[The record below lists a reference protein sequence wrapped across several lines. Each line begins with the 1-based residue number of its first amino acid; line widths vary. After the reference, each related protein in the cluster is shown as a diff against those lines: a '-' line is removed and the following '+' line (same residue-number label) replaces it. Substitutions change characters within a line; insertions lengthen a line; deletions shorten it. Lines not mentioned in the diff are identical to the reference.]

1 MKITASLTVESQ
13 VRAGSMISVLSCGRL
28 TALALTAGL
37 IAAPALAQTLLDRPK
52 PADVRPTDVK
62 PAPIWPVQ
70 PGEAEEEADDAPAD
84 KPATVDANDPDM
96 KDIDASKLDWSQLS
110 TDAATLADAKTK
122 AAGPRKAANG
132 GDMNW
137 SSHDQGNGSSA
148 VSVKQSV
155 TPYWDARVGADMTV
169 AREPTTMSELLAEK
183 STNGGNVPQSSGT
196 AWAAI
201 TAPGA
206 GSLWDKTAVEARVD
220 PSQDQSKLGTSISK
234 QVPLASQYSVTLQN
248 GYNVTEQGTAGVPG
262 IGGRTS
268 RNYQTDQSAK
278 VDIGDTGASVTA
290 GQSLSSSDDKWL
302 RKIGAEQK
310 LTDGVTISGAIGETP
325 QGATSKS
332 VTAGFKK
339 SW

>member
-1 MKITASLTVESQ
+1 
-13 VRAGSMISVLSCGRL
+13 MISVLSSGRL
-28 TALALTAGL
+28 AALALTAGL
-37 IAAPALAQTLLDRPK
+37 IAAPALAQTSPEK
-52 PADVRPTDVK
+52 PK

-84 KPATVDANDPDM
+84 KPATADANDPDI
-96 KDIDASKLDWSQLS
+96 KDIDASKLDWSQLN
-110 TDAATLADAKTK
+110 TDAARFADAKAK
-122 AAGPRKAANG
+122 AALPKKAADG
-132 GDMNW
+132 GDMKW
-137 SSHDQGNGSSA
+137 SSHDQTNGSSA

-234 QVPLASQYSVTLQN
+234 QVPLANQYSVTLQN
-248 GYNVTEQGTAGVPG
+248 GYNVFEQGTVAVPG
-262 IGGRTS
+262 VSGRSTRS
-268 RNYQTDQSAK
+268 YETDQSAK
-278 VDIGDTGASVTA
+278 LDIGDTGASVTA
-290 GQSLSSSDDKWL
+290 GQSLSSNDDKWL

-310 LTDGVTISGAIGETP
+310 LTDGVTISGAIGETA

-332 VTAGFKK
+332 ITAGFKK